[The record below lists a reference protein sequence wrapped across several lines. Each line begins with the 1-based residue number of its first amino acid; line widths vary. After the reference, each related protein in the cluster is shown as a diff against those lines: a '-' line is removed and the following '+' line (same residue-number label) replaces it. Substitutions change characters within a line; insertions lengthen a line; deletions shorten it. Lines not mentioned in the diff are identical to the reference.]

1 MKRYLFFVVLLLVL
15 PLVQADTE
23 EQVVWTKDLE
33 NGYIST
39 SPLIVDDTVVV
50 RTSGFWTEE
59 DRPHVY
65 AFDAK
70 SGDIIWQIQ
79 NHNSTHHDLS
89 PLLHV
94 KAGEGCG
101 NSWPEMVIVGWTDGL
116 VEALDINNGNR
127 IWASQTEVVTW
138 GVTGAMQLD
147 NDLVVVP
154 TRQGVSTF
162 CLGNGSLE
170 MRVDLPQLGWRNGVT
185 VTDNAYLLGNEEG
198 ILNTVYRNGTVE
210 NQTIGEGMI
219 RHAPL
224 VTNAGMMIHLQT
236 QSGSKIFIDGLLV
249 HESGYSP
256 AIPVIKNNIVY
267 AATSSEF
274 IVVECNVSSCE
285 LIDTTV
291 FHSNGELT
299 INEFENGE
307 YSVWAPSNTPEGG
320 WGVFSSTGKIRTQTT
335 AYDTYTTAGAAF
347 GDRVLALGSDSGVL
361 YVEYDGEVNTEESGQ
376 SINYF
381 SIGILGA
388 IGLLYCW
395 GGACAVAN
403 DWSKVGK
410 IFLLMLLIIGIH
422 FQPQISTKWSNWVD
436 DKIVLEEEWEPPWND
451 DMKVECEGY
460 QAVYF
465 ELPAQNYLVCG
476 LEDFDN
482 VEEITDYAANDESII
497 VEKED
502 HEFGS

>member
-1 MKRYLFFVVLLLVL
+1 
-15 PLVQADTE
+15 
-23 EQVVWTKDLE
+23 
-33 NGYIST
+33 
-39 SPLIVDDTVVV
+39 
-50 RTSGFWTEE
+50 
-59 DRPHVY
+59 
-65 AFDAK
+65 
-70 SGDIIWQIQ
+70 
-79 NHNSTHHDLS
+79 
-89 PLLHV
+89 
-94 KAGEGCG
+94 
-101 NSWPEMVIVGWTDGL
+101 
-116 VEALDINNGNR
+116 
-127 IWASQTEVVTW
+127 
-138 GVTGAMQLD
+138 
-147 NDLVVVP
+147 
-154 TRQGVSTF
+154 
-162 CLGNGSLE
+162 
-170 MRVDLPQLGWRNGVT
+170 
-185 VTDNAYLLGNEEG
+185 
-198 ILNTVYRNGTVE
+198 
-210 NQTIGEGMI
+210 
-219 RHAPL
+219 
-224 VTNAGMMIHLQT
+224 LQT

-376 SINYF
+376 TINYF

-502 HEFGS
+502 HEFGSWIKSFNGEEGDGWEFYIDGKRSMVGITDAELTPSSVVEWRMS